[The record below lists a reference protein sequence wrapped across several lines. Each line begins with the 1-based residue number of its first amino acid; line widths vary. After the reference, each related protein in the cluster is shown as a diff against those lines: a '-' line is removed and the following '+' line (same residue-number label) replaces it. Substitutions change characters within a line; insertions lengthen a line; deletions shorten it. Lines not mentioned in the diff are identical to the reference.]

1 MSEETLWKEIEH
13 LKFELE
19 RQKAVNEI
27 QQVMAH
33 YEAVHLNPAYIARSI
48 ECFADWRDDI
58 SADVSDWGC
67 FFGYDAVKGFCSKD
81 RVHFVQVDSFTLRIG
96 NGGAEVFQHIVDGLQ
111 FLRVP
116 AADLVSEDQF
126 VRGRRE
132 QHKRSLCQAKQ
143 DLLQHHLVWTK
154 DCSL

>member
-67 FFGYDAVKGFCSKD
+67 FFGYDAVKGFWESQTGD
-81 RVHFVQVDSFTLRIG
+81 DLR
-96 NGGAEVFQHIVDGLQ
+96 GGIFR
-111 FLRVP
+111 FCR
-116 AADLVSEDQF
+116 
-126 VRGRRE
+126 
-132 QHKRSLCQAKQ
+132 
-143 DLLQHHLVWTK
+143 
-154 DCSL
+154 

>member
-1 MSEETLWKEIEH
+1 MTEKPNAHILFPEGSIPMSNEQLMQEIEA
-13 LKFELE
+13 LKCELE

-67 FFGYDAVKGFCSKD
+67 FFGYDAPSRASGRARPGTTF
-81 RVHFVQVDSFTLRIG
+81 
-96 NGGAEVFQHIVDGLQ
+96 GAASSSTPSAP
-111 FLRVP
+111 P
-116 AADLVSEDQF
+116 AFRLPET
-126 VRGRRE
+126 
-132 QHKRSLCQAKQ
+132 AK
-143 DLLQHHLVWTK
+143 LPRPPG
-154 DCSL
+154 